1 MKRYVSPLT
10 QHLTPENWKDK
21 LNLAELSLDGLTD
34 LLGDLKAM
42 EKFGKVLGGYIK
54 EAVLAR
60 VPECTTEYAT
70 ENFAFVLNDRVR
82 VGGLDEDKIRD
93 EMGEVWVEDRRKP
106 PIEYTELRMSAVTP
120 E

>member
-10 QHLTPENWKDK
+10 KDLTPDNWKDK
-21 LNLAELSLDGLTD
+21 LVLKGLSLDDLTD

-42 EKFGKVLGGYIK
+42 EKFGKAVGGYVK

-60 VPECTTEYAT
+60 MPEGETEYAT
-70 ENFAFVLNDRVR
+70 ANFAFALNDRVR
-82 VGGLDEDKIRD
+82 AGGLDEDKIRE

-106 PIEYTELRMSAVTP
+106 PIEYTELRMSAVT

>member
-10 QHLTPENWKDK
+10 KELTPDNWKDK
-21 LNLAELSLDGLTD
+21 VNLKSLSLDELTD

-42 EKFGKVLGGYIK
+42 EKFGKAVGGFIK

-60 VPECTTEYAT
+60 VPEGTTEYAT
-70 ENFAFVLNDRVR
+70 ANFAFVLNDRVR
-82 VGGLDEDKIRD
+82 AGGLDEDKITT
-93 EMGEVWVEDRRKP
+93 EMGEGWVEDHRKP
-106 PIEYTELRMSAVTP
+106 PIEYTELRMAAVVS